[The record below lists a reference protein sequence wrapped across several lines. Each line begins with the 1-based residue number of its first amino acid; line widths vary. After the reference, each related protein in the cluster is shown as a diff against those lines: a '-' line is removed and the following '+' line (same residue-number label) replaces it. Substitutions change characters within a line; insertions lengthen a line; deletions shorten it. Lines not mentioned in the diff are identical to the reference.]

1 MRRSDDSF
9 SAATVEYSFE
19 GVYDALYCV
28 RLDGSGLC
36 KPAVAEDEMFD
47 ATDSNDPNFGL
58 HLEAA
63 MAAMMEAEMLD
74 AMLNDSCLNDSCYYD

>member
-1 MRRSDDSF
+1 MLEQDVGFELEEQAAKAPSVSGDSPP
-9 SAATVEYSFE
+9 
-19 GVYDALYCV
+19 G
-28 RLDGSGLC
+28 G
-36 KPAVAEDEMFD
+36 AEEEMFD

-74 AMLNDSCLNDSCYYD
+74 AMLNDSCLNDSCLYD